1 MSDKRYSKVE
11 EEIIQILN
19 QMDEA
24 PANEPPSNVVPFRT
38 RPKPKRELPG
48 KARVQQ
54 IGILQWVRRY
64 SAGSWV
70 GVGIVAALVAWQLGR
85 FVPVLG
91 MLGFAA
97 SIAAFL
103 AALYTWRAG
112 SVPGIPQAPGGPK
125 RWRGRDIDLTPQR
138 PTPGSLR
145 ARKWGGRFRGPK
157 S

>member
-19 QMDEA
+19 QMDDE
-24 PANEPPSNVVPFRT
+24 PKKEPPSNVVQFRS
-38 RPKPKRELPG
+38 RPRTKRELPG
-48 KARVQQ
+48 KERIQRLN
-54 IGILQWVRRY
+54 ILQRARRY

-70 GVGIVAALVAWQLGR
+70 GVGIVAAIVAWQLGR

-91 MLGFAA
+91 MLGLVA
-97 SIAAFL
+97 SVCAFL

-112 SVPGIPQAPGGPK
+112 SVPGIPQAPGGTK
-125 RWRGRDIDLTPQR
+125 RWRGRDIDLSPQR
-138 PTPGSLR
+138 SSPKSLR
-145 ARKWGGRFRGPK
+145 ARKWGGKFRGPK